1 MSSKPDSDARDKL
14 IKRMRALAA
23 MTIANGC
30 SEAEAAFASSKLDA
44 MLAEHDIGLD
54 EIQMQQS
61 EFVKAQH
68 ALRDEVDQ
76 RLAPIRDAIATL
88 TGTRAWINGVG
99 GSIITFFGRDT
110 DVMVAGF
117 LFEIAQRALHD
128 AVEKFDRQIALY
140 TIVVRRRKRRAFIDG
155 MATSMK
161 KTIEKIDWTRKQ
173 QAGTGI
179 VVVKHAVV
187 DAEMKARGIELDD
200 LRAGLVWDLDDSFNV
215 GKEVGARVTFDA
227 GITADQSTPL
237 LLGRRRR

>member
-1 MSSKPDSDARDKL
+1 MSKPDAEARDKL

-30 SEAEAAFASSKLDA
+30 SEAEAAFASTRLHA

-61 EFVKAQH
+61 EFVKAEH

-99 GSIITFFGRDT
+99 GSAITFFGRDT

-128 AVEKFDRQIALY
+128 AVGKFDRQIALY
-140 TIVVRRRKRRAFIDG
+140 IPVVRRRKRRAFIDG
-155 MATSMK
+155 MATSMQS
-161 KTIEKIDWTRKQ
+161 TIEKINWTRKQ
-173 QAGTGI
+173 EAGTGI
-179 VVVKHAVV
+179 IVVKHAVV
-187 DAEMKARGIELDD
+187 DAELKARGIELEGI
-200 LRAGLVWDLDDSFNV
+200 RSGLVWDLDDSFTV
-215 GKEVGARVTFDA
+215 GKEAGAKVTFDA
-227 GITADQSTPL
+227 GITADTGSPL
-237 LLGRRRR
+237 LIGRRRD